1 MNATAAATAVLVTS
15 APGKPMP
22 TATTILL
29 VEDDLSLQESLRDFL
44 VESGFDARAAS
55 SRQEGEALLRTLRP
69 AVCLLDLNLP
79 DGSGL
84 DLLRFIVRE
93 GLPVR
98 AVVMS
103 AFPVDRLSRQFP
115 ASVLAAM
122 MTKPVSPQQLLE
134 VVTRITGN
142 GHPPE

>member
-1 MNATAAATAVLVTS
+1 MHAADTATTVDAEE
-15 APGKPMP
+15 MP
-22 TATTILL
+22 TPTTTILL

-44 VESGFDARAAS
+44 VESGFETHTAS
-55 SRQEGEALLRTLRP
+55 SREEGEALLRTLRP
-69 AVCLLDLNLP
+69 TVCLLDLNLP

-84 DLLRFIVRE
+84 DLLRLIARE
-93 GLPVR
+93 NLPVR

-115 ASVLAAM
+115 QNILAAM

-134 VVTRITGN
+134 VMTRITGN
-142 GHPPE
+142 GRTGV